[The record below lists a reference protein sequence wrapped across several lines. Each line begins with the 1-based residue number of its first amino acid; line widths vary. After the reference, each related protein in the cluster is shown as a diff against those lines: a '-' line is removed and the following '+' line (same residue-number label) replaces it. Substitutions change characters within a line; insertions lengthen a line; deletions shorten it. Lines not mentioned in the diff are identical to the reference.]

1 MAEGASETRYHTHPE
16 KQFGTSA
23 CPPQTGVWGE
33 KRLRVSDAFNT
44 IVASETQYHNR
55 PETQFGT
62 SIRPKFQF
70 GAEIGFASP
79 THLPYFYPKRPYN
92 ALLRNPTPVFPYFPT
107 RRRR

>member
-55 PETQFGT
+55 PEIQFGT
-62 SIRPKFQF
+62 STNAPNSNLGRKK
-70 GAEIGFASP
+70 AS
-79 THLPYFYPKRPYN
+79 R
-92 ALLRNPTPVFPYFPT
+92 LR
-107 RRRR
+107 RI